1 MMIFRLLSPPRANT
15 VGMGQSRGKDLAEIV
30 VRAGSKTGAIMTA
43 RVEAVKT
50 IPFREQQIEYVE
62 QLDSDRLLNKWRV
75 EISDQ
80 ESMADI
86 GR

>member
-1 MMIFRLLSPPRANT
+1 
-15 VGMGQSRGKDLAEIV
+15 MGQSRGKDLAEIV

-43 RVEAVKT
+43 RAEAIKT

-62 QLDSDRLLNKWRV
+62 QLDSDRFLNKWRV

-80 ESMADI
+80 ESIADLA
-86 GR
+86 R